1 MPSVLRTPD
10 DRFRALPD
18 VDLEPHYLDNL
29 PGYEGLRCHYLDLG
43 PRNAERTF
51 LCVHGQPTWSYL
63 FRHMIP
69 IFRAS
74 GARVVVPD
82 LFGFGRSDKPTEEET
97 YTFSFHPNMLL
108 AFTSRPEL
116 TTLTLVG
123 QAWAVLLGPTQPHAI
138 PPR

>member
-18 VDLEPHYLDNL
+18 FDFEPHYLDNL

-43 PRNAERTF
+43 PQNAERTV
-51 LCVHGQPTWSYL
+51 LCVHGQPTWAYL

-82 LFGFGRSDKPTEEET
+82 LFGFGRSGQRTVEES
-97 YTFSFHPNMLL
+97 YPFSFHRCPDISERRGNKRDSG
-108 AFTSRPEL
+108 A
-116 TTLTLVG
+116 
-123 QAWAVLLGPTQPHAI
+123 GPGDNA
-138 PPR
+138 PRHRRRGD